1 MKKPGF
7 VFGIF
12 SALLVFSVTAAVAI
26 PRFKEKNRQ
35 ATRMFAEDLR
45 VAAVL
50 AEQAEE
56 LFRRHP
62 DIDFK
67 DAPERLADFRGR
79 SDRETVKRKH
89 QFEQWVHELEQE
101 IRKEIIGQQGEK
113 VPGLERYKT
122 FSPNGFRDF
131 YGSLSLEH
139 TVPLPEP
146 PSVTGHVQA
155 DRRIVRLAMDRGYR
169 LRAEAEADRL
179 LGEGRYRLQPEA
191 LEAWTR
197 LQREAGKEGIRLGL
211 ISCYRSV
218 DRQRRI
224 FLDLLQEEAR
234 ELLGGIVS
242 PEEIAAGLAD
252 KAIESVLRESSV
264 PGFSRHHSG
273 YAMDI
278 ADLGSGQEYTEFGN
292 TPGFAWL
299 AEHNYL
305 NAKRF
310 GFIPSYPAGA
320 DNQGPN
326 PEPWEYVWV
335 GEDLLLR

>member
-1 MKKPGF
+1 MKKLGLS
-7 VFGIF
+7 FGIIG
-12 SALLVFSVTAAVAI
+12 ALLAFSVSAVVAI
-26 PRFKEKNRQ
+26 PLLKEKNRQ
-35 ATRMFAEDLR
+35 DARMFTEDLR
-45 VAAVL
+45 GAAVL
-50 AEQAEE
+50 LKQLEE
-56 LFRRHP
+56 LFKRHP
-62 DIDFK
+62 DFDFK
-67 DAPERLADFRGR
+67 DAPERLSDFREL
-79 SDRETVKRKH
+79 SDRAAVKRKH
-89 QFEQWVHELEQE
+89 EFEQWVHELEQE
-101 IRKEIIGQQGEK
+101 MRNEIIGQQGEK
-113 VPGLERYKT
+113 VPGAGRYKT

-131 YGSLSLEH
+131 FDSLSLEH

-146 PSVTGHVQA
+146 PAVTGHVQA

-169 LRAEAEADRL
+169 LRAEAEFDRL
-179 LGEGRYRLQPEA
+179 LGQDSYRLQPEA

-197 LQREAGKEGIRLGL
+197 MQREAENEGIRLGL

-252 KAIESVLRESSV
+252 QAIESVLRESSV

-278 ADLGSGQEYTEFGN
+278 ADLGSGQDYTEFGD

-320 DNQGPN
+320 DKQGPD